1 VTIGR
6 KGCRSGRCPAA
17 TVCTAGPCASRSRPR
32 CRNRASKTTGGTT
45 VATSFDAANRPT
57 SDSGGGSY
65 GHDAEGRMTARP
77 GQTLEWDSLGR
88 LTKVRDSST
97 NAVISSYTYDALDRL
112 REETRGG
119 TTQRFRY
126 VGTTTRVAQ
135 IWNVT
140 TSASVLYYGIG
151 WDGDILAG
159 WLNPSG
165 GRRYFGTNAH
175 GDITWTTDGPGAV
188 NRTLR
193 YDPWGETIAT
203 SGTGLPP
210 FRFQGSWRDGTA
222 NLYWVVARWYAPT
235 LGTFVS
241 EDELLGQHESPAT
254 RHLYG
259 YAIGDPIGRWDPDGQ
274 ASWRPRYRTAR
285 FTNTKGLRGKVIL
298 SSFIPTCQLRW
309 DWYLDILGVG
319 VGDCRGFRRAPNCTA
334 SRFCITVDFTRSVVK
349 FRVNESCVR
358 LFFKPHEDHCYRA
371 VAYKTGYRR
380 QHSGFNWVAVR
391 TLGDRL
397 VVNFSMRNAATFII
411 PAIDGILSVYMNE
424 RKVSVMADAYPSFEM
439 FYIAPNGATSTLL
452 QRAAASHRKLH
463 GPMDWARS
471 AWLPASAA

>member
-241 EDELLGQHESPAT
+241 EDELLGEPDNPRS
-254 RHLYG
+254 RHLYAYG
-259 YAIGDPIGRWDPDGQ
+259 WGEPLAYADWDGRQPSSTMLRFRSSRGDRMWHLFVGVVHVAAKWTAAFR
-274 ASWRPRYRTAR
+274 RPYTTISNLEMTIFAPTGKLCKFCADWLPSAHADFFDSRLQLIQRIRPQKGMGCANSR
-285 FTNTKGLRGKVIL
+285 FTVTPDTKWFAFCETSFRMDRRPMYVRFYWRLAGRTDNGSYWGRGL
-298 SSFIPTCQLRW
+298 
-309 DWYLDILGVG
+309 Y
-319 VGDCRGFRRAPNCTA
+319 
-334 SRFCITVDFTRSVVK
+334 DFQW
-349 FRVNESCVR
+349 
-358 LFFKPHEDHCYRA
+358 
-371 VAYKTGYRR
+371 AYV
-380 QHSGFNWVAVR
+380 F
-391 TLGDRL
+391 
-397 VVNFSMRNAATFII
+397 
-411 PAIDGILSVYMNE
+411 
-424 RKVSVMADAYPSFEM
+424 
-439 FYIAPNGATSTLL
+439 
-452 QRAAASHRKLH
+452 
-463 GPMDWARS
+463 
-471 AWLPASAA
+471 